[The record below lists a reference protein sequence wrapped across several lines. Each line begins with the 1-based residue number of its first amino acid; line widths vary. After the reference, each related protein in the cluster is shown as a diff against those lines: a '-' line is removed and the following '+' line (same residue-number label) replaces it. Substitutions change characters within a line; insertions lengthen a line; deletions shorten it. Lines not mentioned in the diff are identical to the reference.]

1 MSLSDVKKMAG
12 QSIKLIDKNKKA
24 YFDYFIDDTVEAG
37 IVLSGNEVK
46 SIKLQNASLKDSFCK
61 LEKGELW
68 LKNMFVA
75 PYQKGSVFNSEERR
89 DRKLLLHRA
98 ELNKLEGK
106 VRQKGITL
114 VPTKLYFKGNR
125 VKVEIGL
132 CRGKKLYD
140 KRESAKEKDI
150 RRDVQRQI
158 KESGV

>member
-1 MSLSDVKKMAG
+1 MAG
-12 QSIKLIDKNKKA
+12 IKVIDTNKKA
-24 YFDYFIDDTVEAG
+24 YFDYFVDDTVEAG

-98 ELNKLEGK
+98 EINRLEGK

-140 KRESAKEKDI
+140 KRESAREKAI
-150 RRDVQRQI
+150 QRDVQRQI
-158 KESGV
+158 KDSGI